1 VIAAAG
7 QNPFATSPDAA
18 GQTSKACDAADVAQ
32 SVTDG
37 CGPDASGFSF
47 GLSYHCPAA
56 FVGLV
61 TSTIHGLVRHA

>member
-1 VIAAAG
+1 MRL
-7 QNPFATSPDAA
+7 SPNT
-18 GQTSKACDAADVAQ
+18 GVQTSKACDAADVAQ

-37 CGPDASGFSF
+37 CVAGRERFQF